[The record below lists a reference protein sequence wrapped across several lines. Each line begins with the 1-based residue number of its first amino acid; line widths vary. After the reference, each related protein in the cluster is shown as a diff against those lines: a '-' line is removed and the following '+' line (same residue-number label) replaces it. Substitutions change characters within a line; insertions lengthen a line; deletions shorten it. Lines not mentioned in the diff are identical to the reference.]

1 MVTFKKVLFKN
12 ILSNKCKNFH
22 ESIKR
27 VLKIKIY
34 RQLSLQRQVLAI
46 LEFSMEKASLRNK
59 TYSKREKMSL
69 DSLKKIAAN

>member
-1 MVTFKKVLFKN
+1 MVTFKEVLFKN
-12 ILSNKCKNFH
+12 ILSNKRKNFH